1 MSEALLI
8 VGDMKV
14 TFHDGSAD
22 AEVWND
28 PAFTEA
34 YWSAATEASLCGA
47 EGPWASDIDPWLLPD
62 GAVAPDGMDEP
73 PAAADPFAL
82 VNGVDAA
89 ARATRA
95 ATARQDLLFHE
106 VLAAAAAY
114 PVPWVGPD
122 PTVDPLWQDPRG
134 WSNADVRAYRRV
146 LAVRSAAADI
156 GARVQLTDHQVRRR
170 AYRAQTL
177 SERTPGVW
185 AACLAGEVS
194 EQNMMIAAEV
204 AGSLPADDPEAWAA
218 FDAAIAAPATTAV
231 PGRFRVRA
239 RAVRE
244 RVHPESLR
252 ERHTRA
258 AKDRQVDLTPDFDGM
273 ALLSALLP
281 AEQAH
286 AIDADLE
293 QRARHLHGLADETR
307 TLAQIRADVFAD
319 LLLTQPI
326 DVGATGTRGKA
337 SRVRATVRI
346 TIPAL
351 TLLGQGDEPATLD
364 GYGPIPLETAK
375 ELAGAATS
383 WIRVLTHPVT
393 GTVVDVDRR
402 MYKVPADMRRLL
414 HTLHPTCVFPGCSRP
429 ADDCDYDHRKRWSDG
444 GTTSVGNGEPLDDP
458 HHPIKD
464 ETLWH
469 SERDPAT
476 GRIIWTSPSGY
487 RIAEDPPPF

>member
-1 MSEALLI
+1 
-8 VGDMKV
+8 
-14 TFHDGSAD
+14 
-22 AEVWND
+22 
-28 PAFTEA
+28 
-34 YWSAATEASLCGA
+34 
-47 EGPWASDIDPWLLPD
+47 
-62 GAVAPDGMDEP
+62 
-73 PAAADPFAL
+73 
-82 VNGVDAA
+82 
-89 ARATRA
+89 
-95 ATARQDLLFHE
+95 
-106 VLAAAAAY
+106 
-114 PVPWVGPD
+114 
-122 PTVDPLWQDPRG
+122 
-134 WSNADVRAYRRV
+134 
-146 LAVRSAAADI
+146 
-156 GARVQLTDHQVRRR
+156 
-170 AYRAQTL
+170 
-177 SERTPGVW
+177 
-185 AACLAGEVS
+185 
-194 EQNMMIAAEV
+194 MMIAAEV

-218 FDAAIAAPATTAV
+218 FDAAIATPATTAV

-252 ERHTRA
+252 ERQRRA
-258 AKDRQVDLTPDFDGM
+258 AKDRRVDHTAEFDGL

-326 DVGATGTRGKA
+326 GDDAVGTRGQA
-337 SRVRATVRI
+337 SRARAAVRI

-402 MYKVPADMRRLL
+402 MYRVPADMRRLL
-414 HTLHPTCVFPGCSRP
+414 RTLHPTCVFPGCSRP

-444 GTTSVGNGEPLDDP
+444 GTTSVGNGEPLDGP

-464 ETLWH
+464 ETLWQ

-487 RIAEDPPPF
+487 RIPEDPPPF